1 MSPRMSR
8 SKVWEGN
15 PSFYPSTP
23 GDSSPQW
30 AEVRGGKHLLLSLYA
45 RGFQPPMGRS
55 KGGKPLLLSLY
66 ARGFQPPMGRS
77 KGGETPPSIPL
88 RPEIPAPNGQK

>member
-45 RGFQPPMGRS
+45 RRFQPPMGRS
-55 KGGKPLLLSLY
+55 KV
-66 ARGFQPPMGRS
+66 
-77 KGGETPPSIPL
+77 GETPAICLVHIFEGGLPHP
-88 RPEIPAPNGQK
+88 PALT